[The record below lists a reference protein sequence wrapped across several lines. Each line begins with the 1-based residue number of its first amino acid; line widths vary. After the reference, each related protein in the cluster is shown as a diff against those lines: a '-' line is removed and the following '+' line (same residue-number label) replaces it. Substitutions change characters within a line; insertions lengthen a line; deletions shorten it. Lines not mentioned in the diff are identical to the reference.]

1 MTWGLFVGLCLLLT
15 LTGAAVSANK
25 PTPFR
30 RSLQTDDT
38 TDDGPP
44 PFAVP
49 VPTLATVT
57 TPTVAAPTAVV
68 GEPTAVVGEPTAV
81 VGEPTAVV
89 GQPTAQ
95 TPSAVVETTPT
106 IEVPTAPGAPTEK
119 PNSGVSIPTW
129 APCKCLRDLC
139 LFHSL
144 TSGDQIFQSSNL
156 LIPPLTSPHLTSR
169 LFCPAQPTPPTGQL
183 NPVSSPQI
191 SRPRSLRFPCSP
203 LSFRRL

>member
-1 MTWGLFVGLCLLLT
+1 MTSRGLLVGLCLLLT
-15 LTGAAVSANK
+15 LTRASVSVNK

-57 TPTVAAPTAVV
+57 TPTVEAPTAVV

-95 TPSAVVETTPT
+95 TPSAVVETPT
-106 IEVPTAPGAPTEK
+106 VEAPTAPGAPTEK
-119 PNSGVSIPTW
+119 PNSKVSIPTW
-129 APCKCLRDLC
+129 APCKCLRLEC
-139 LFHSL
+139 LYQSPIRDGQF
-144 TSGDQIFQSSNL
+144 FQSDL
-156 LIPPLTSPHLTSR
+156 PPSHPAPHLTSPHLTSR
-169 LFCPAQPTPPTGQL
+169 L
-183 NPVSSPQI
+183 SSA
-191 SRPRSLRFPCSP
+191 LLSP
-203 LSFRRL
+203 LPRLVS

>member
-49 VPTLATVT
+49 VPTLATVTTPTATTPTAT

-129 APCKCLRDLC
+129 APCKWLRDLF

-144 TSGDQIFQSSNL
+144 TRGDQIYQSSDL
-156 LIPPLTSPHLTSR
+156 LIPPHLTSPH
-169 LFCPAQPTPPTGQL
+169 
-183 NPVSSPQI
+183 VSSA
-191 SRPRSLRFPCSP
+191 LHSP
-203 LSFRRL
+203 LPRLVS